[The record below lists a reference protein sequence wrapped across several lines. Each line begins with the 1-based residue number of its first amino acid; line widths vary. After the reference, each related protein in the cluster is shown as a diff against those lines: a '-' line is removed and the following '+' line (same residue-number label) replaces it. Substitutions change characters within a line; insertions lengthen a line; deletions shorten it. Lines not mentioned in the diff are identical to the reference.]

1 MPIHAIATILAAS
14 VCTMP
19 GNVLPVLV
27 GLLADAHRLNEAQI
41 GYLISVNT
49 MAGLVTA
56 ALAPYWITR
65 INPKYAVGGCLALE
79 ACGLLGLSIAPSL
92 PFLFLAQVMIGA
104 ATIGVASICLTVLA
118 QLPNPSRALGLK
130 ITSDVVFA
138 GTFLAVAPVTTLGL
152 TGFVV
157 VLSLL
162 FVIAIGAA
170 TPRLP
175 QRAIERVA
183 HVDASAVRAAPLGAW
198 LVLAALMICYVGG
211 NALWVFLAKL
221 GEYDGF
227 QREVVSDVI
236 AAGLFA
242 GIVGSLGATF
252 VSNPGPRFWVPLC
265 GGLSFLVSTIL
276 LVSTRDLAL
285 FIVAVFVFNAG
296 WNFYTPFLMG
306 LVAERDPSRRMSSLI
321 PAAVQTGGIVGP
333 TLMGLL
339 MQSSGA
345 ETATFAMTA
354 ASATSVIGFVL
365 LAKAGR
371 RRATA

>member
-1 MPIHAIATILAAS
+1 
-14 VCTMP
+14 
-19 GNVLPVLV
+19 
-27 GLLADAHRLNEAQI
+27 
-41 GYLISVNT
+41 

-118 QLPNPSRALGLK
+118 QSRALGLK

-152 TGFVV
+152 TGFVSA
-157 VLSLL
+157 LSLL
-162 FVIAIGAA
+162 FLIAIGAA

-175 QRAIERVA
+175 PRAIERMT
-183 HVDASAVRAAPLGAW
+183 HVEASALRAAPIGAW
-198 LVLAALMICYVGG
+198 LVLAALMIFYVGG

-252 VSNPGPRFWVPLC
+252 VSKPGPRFWVPLS

-285 FIVAVFVFNAG
+285 FIAAVFVFNAG

-371 RRATA
+371 KPATA